1 MVEPVSANTLESLAA
16 GAKTSYTEVLAT
28 TAGTAAARDR
38 AALPAAWADA
48 RFCDDW
54 DARLGAVA
62 RTWARP
68 HAVDNLMDIVPL
80 GQSRGGWNTSTE
92 DKRVLNFVN
101 EVNDDDNIKQDISID
116 VYGRQSAEEKAASVR
131 TADAPA
137 AAARAK
143 AAAAEEDGGGGKKV
157 AAAPAAAPA
166 TPDAPTAAEAEQEEK
181 DDDLDALLSA

>member
-1 MVEPVSANTLESLAA
+1 MEPVSANTLESLAA

-28 TAGTAAARDR
+28 TAAAVSTRDR
-38 AALPAAWADA
+38 SILPPSWADA
-48 RFCDDW
+48 KFCEDW

-68 HAVDNLMDIVPL
+68 HAVDNLMDLVPL
-80 GQSRGGWNTSTE
+80 GQTRAGWNTSTE

-143 AAAAEEDGGGGKKV
+143 AEAAGEEGAKK
-157 AAAPAAAPA
+157 AAAAPA
-166 TPDAPTAAEAEQEEK
+166 TPPPAAAAAAVAPVE
-181 DDDLDALLSA
+181 DDDDGDDLDALLNA

>member
-16 GAKTSYTEVLAT
+16 GAKTSYTEVMAT
-28 TAGTAAARDR
+28 TAGAVTGRDR
-38 AALPAAWADA
+38 ATLPAAWGDA
-48 RFCDDW
+48 KFCEDW

-80 GQSRGGWNTSTE
+80 GQTRGGWNTSTE

-116 VYGRQSAEEKAASVR
+116 VYGRQSVDEKAASVR

-137 AAARAK
+137 AAARSK
-143 AAAAEEDGGGGKKV
+143 AAEAEGGGKK
-157 AAAPAAAPA
+157 AAAPAAAA
-166 TPDAPTAAEAEQEEK
+166 TPPPSTAAAAEQEDE
-181 DDDLDALLSA
+181 DDDLDALLNA

>member
-1 MVEPVSANTLESLAA
+1 MSANTLESLAA
-16 GAKTSYTEVLAT
+16 GAKTSYTEVMAT
-28 TAGTAAARDR
+28 TAGAVSARDR
-38 AALPAAWADA
+38 SILPPAWADA
-48 RFCDDW
+48 KFCDDW

-80 GQSRGGWNTSTE
+80 GQTRGGWNTSTE

-116 VYGRQSAEEKAASVR
+116 VYGRQTAEEKANSVR
-131 TADAPA
+131 TTDAPA

-143 AAAAEEDGGGGKKV
+143 AEAEEGGNKKAPAA
-157 AAAPAAAPA
+157 AAAPAAAPT
-166 TPDAPTAAEAEQEEK
+166 TPAPSTAAKAEQEEE
-181 DDDLDALLSA
+181 DDDLDALLNA